1 MGHEWLQYMYLDVRM
16 LVLFNWRE
24 WKIIVQFYTLPRK
37 MLYYSTRIT
46 FWNCVI
52 VNFELSNSIVLCLKS
67 YEMHSM
73 QQKCQFI
80 LTCDLSYHIRIWFT
94 QNCGIIIN
102 WRHFQRLKINH
113 SCRYIIVFN
122 LYNTELL
129 SIGITIF
136 YNYLCDY
143 QIGINKK
150 TKAAKDIPDSCSHQD
165 KTIL

>member
-1 MGHEWLQYMYLDVRM
+1 M

-24 WKIIVQFYTLPRK
+24 WKIIVQLYTLSRK
-37 MLYYSTRIT
+37 ILYYSTRIT
-46 FWNCVI
+46 FRNCVI

-102 WRHFQRLKINH
+102 WRHFQRLKINY

-129 SIGITIF
+129 SIGITIIYVTIKLALTKRQRRQKTF
-136 YNYLCDY
+136 RIHVVTKIKLF
-143 QIGINKK
+143 NK
-150 TKAAKDIPDSCSHQD
+150 IWFCNS
-165 KTIL
+165 L